1 MYYNKYRQINQY
13 TKMRLKC
20 MAFVVAILAEVV
32 FGTSIMK
39 KRTQSKVVPE
49 VLDEATLLILN
60 EDEEARSTR
69 ILKMSACE
77 LMIEKKLLEL
87 EQNLLHLE
95 QNYIGNINK
104 VYDKLTAKMLVKCYK
119 LLEVDV
125 AERYLMSE
133 LLSDKE
139 EIDIF
144 TYTNVEYNSLFSI
157 NASLAL
163 TKEEVTIA
171 ALANTTNSEIAELA
185 AGNSV
190 VTVEN
195 IEPITTIYI
204 QNANLFQGDI

>member
-1 MYYNKYRQINQY
+1 M
-13 TKMRLKC
+13 
-20 MAFVVAILAEVV
+20 VVA
-32 FGTSIMK
+32 
-39 KRTQSKVVPE
+39 VP
-49 VLDEATLLILN
+49 N